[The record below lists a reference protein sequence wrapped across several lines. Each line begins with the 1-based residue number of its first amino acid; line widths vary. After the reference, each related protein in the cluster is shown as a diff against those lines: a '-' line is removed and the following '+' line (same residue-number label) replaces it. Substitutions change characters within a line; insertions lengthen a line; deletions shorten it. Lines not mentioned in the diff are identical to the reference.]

1 MVARH
6 SIDDSIEGGLD
17 FSVKISPARPIIE
30 ILTVVGLLF
39 FIAEVGRAN
48 DYQLAGAVGIL
59 LSAIVVG
66 EFLRIRGSSW
76 REFGLI
82 KPESLWKTLLVAII
96 AYVAVMGTI
105 TVAASF
111 VLNVLGERPDVSR
124 FNNIQSNL
132 PLLLLWLLLSWI
144 IGGFGEEL
152 IFRGFLMNRLAQVFG
167 GTRVAWAAALV
178 LQAVIFGL
186 GHSYQGAIGIIV
198 TGVTGL
204 AMGAIYLIVKRKLW
218 IPIIIHGLNDSVGF
232 ILLYFGVISTG

>member
-6 SIDDSIEGGLD
+6 SIYDSIEGWLY
-17 FSVKISPARPIIE
+17 FSVKISPARTIIE

-204 AMGAIYLIVKRKLW
+204 AMGAIYLIVKRRLW
-218 IPIIIHGLNDSVGF
+218 IPIIRHGINDSVGF
-232 ILLYFGVISTG
+232 ILLFFGVISTG

>member
-6 SIDDSIEGGLD
+6 SIDDSIDGGLD

-59 LSAIVVG
+59 LSVIVVG

-96 AYVAVMGTI
+96 AYVAVIGTI
-105 TVAASF
+105 AVAASF

-124 FNNIQSNL
+124 FDNIQSNL

-204 AMGAIYLIVKRKLW
+204 AMGAIYLMVKRRLW